1 MSGYKIVDLKNTNLV
16 NGTPVKIKGIYEEIE
31 SNYRKP
37 IILSN
42 VVIDRVE
49 KIDKWVN
56 FSHSE
61 NSYTCIIP
69 EGTISL
75 NNEDNV
81 TFRVKE

>member
-1 MSGYKIVDLKNTNLV
+1 MNGYKIVDLKNTNLV
-16 NGTPVKIKGIYEEIE
+16 NETPVKIKGLYEEIE
-31 SNYRKP
+31 SNYRQP

-42 VVIDRVE
+42 VVIDGVE

-75 NNEDNV
+75 DNEDNV
-81 TFRVKE
+81 IFTVKE

>member
-16 NGTPVKIKGIYEEIE
+16 NRTPVKIKGLYEEIK

-56 FSHSE
+56 FSHSG

-75 NNEDNV
+75 DNEDNV
-81 TFRVKE
+81 TFTVKE

>member
-16 NGTPVKIKGIYEEIE
+16 NVTPVKIKGLYKEIE

-75 NNEDNV
+75 DNEDNV

>member
-16 NGTPVKIKGIYEEIE
+16 NRTPVKIKGLYEEIE
-31 SNYRKP
+31 NNYRKP

-56 FSHSE
+56 FSHSG

-75 NNEDNV
+75 DNEDNV
-81 TFRVKE
+81 TFTVKE